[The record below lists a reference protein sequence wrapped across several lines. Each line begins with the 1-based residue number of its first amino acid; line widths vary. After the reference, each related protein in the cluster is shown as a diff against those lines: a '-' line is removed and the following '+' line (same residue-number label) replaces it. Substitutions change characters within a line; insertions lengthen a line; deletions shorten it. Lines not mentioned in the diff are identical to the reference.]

1 VPPWVRARMEAGN
14 GCAPNCPACGGFI
27 KTATVSFEQAMPD
40 AAMRRA
46 QDLTLSCDL
55 FLAIGSS
62 LVVWPAAG
70 FPCKIGNVVELGR
83 LTVEDD
89 QTGAV
94 LLGHQIVRHPPM
106 FTGCELLAACCP
118 FCAFPPDGECYP
130 NGLWANLCKGLWSM
144 VWIIVDRLLRRIRPR
159 VQN

>member
-1 VPPWVRARMEAGN
+1 MEAGN

-94 LLGHQIVRHPPM
+94 PLGHQIVRHPPM
-106 FTGCELLAACCP
+106 FTGCELLAACCI
-118 FCAFPPDGECYP
+118 
-130 NGLWANLCKGLWSM
+130 LCFAPRWRMLSSTNCGQKPVRSLC
-144 VWIIVDRLLRRIRPR
+144 RLLRQIRPR